1 MRERALE
8 LQSGAQGTRRP
19 QGHKGGGPPPQRAQS
34 LAVPWVTG
42 ATGIRRWVAAAK
54 PTLARS
60 AGQVAAHALCE
71 AQRQLQ
77 GVHKARLA

>member
-1 MRERALE
+1 MPRTLQGFCILAPPRRAAHSE
-8 LQSGAQGTRRP
+8 QGAQRWRTTSTAG
-19 QGHKGGGPPPQRAQS
+19 QS
-34 LAVPWVTG
+34 LAVG
-42 ATGIRRWVAAAK
+42 ATGIRRWVAAATQ
-54 PTLARS
+54 TLTRS